1 MNVSSS
7 NVLVFFFY
15 KRKTPYELRISDWS
29 SDVCSSDL
37 TSDGGAGRSS
47 NRETAAAASIT
58 WMRLLQWR
66 LPAVACSALRRRKS
80 RPGPYSPDSRSTVAD
95 CAYCAAL
102 ASASSNTRR
111 SEGHTSELQS
121 LMRTSYAVSCLKK
134 NKNTTSKSTD

>member
-80 RPGPYSPDSRSTVAD
+80 RPGPYSPEIGRAHVCTPVTNAHLV
-95 CAYCAAL
+95 CRLLL
-102 ASASSNTRR
+102 A
-111 SEGHTSELQS
+111 
-121 LMRTSYAVSCLKK
+121 KK
-134 NKNTTSKSTD
+134 KTTTK